1 MAADIMTCKVETCS
15 RDATADQILLIMSE
29 RRFRHMPVLE
39 NNKLIGLIT
48 QGDVVKAKL
57 SQLSMEKV
65 AMENMIMGC

>member
-1 MAADIMTCKVETCS
+1 M
-15 RDATADQILLIMSE
+15 IMSE
-29 RRFRHMPVLE
+29 RRFRHVPVLE